1 MPANLPPEYFEAE
14 KRYRLAREIP
24 EKIEALQAMFAVM
37 PKHKG
42 TDRLRAELRTKIAKL
57 TQEAQKRHVLGRQA
71 SFSYIRKE
79 GAGQVVLVGLPN
91 VGKSQILANLTGA
104 SPEVADYPFTTHTP
118 TPGMMRFE
126 NIQVQLVDLP
136 PITDHD
142 AQSWLSGVLRRAD
155 ALLIVVDLSRDTG
168 EQMATILGE
177 LENLKVEAVGQGS
190 PPSSPQPV
198 AQKRALIVGN
208 KSDLDHSGKNF
219 EILSRDYGE
228 RFPVTALS
236 ATGGA
241 GLEEIRGEVYRAL
254 DIIRVHTK
262 APGEKAD
269 TEEPVVLPK
278 GSTVEDAA
286 ESIHKDF
293 RHRLK
298 YAQVWGSG
306 KFNGQRVKRDHQLE
320 DGDIIEFHV

>member
-14 KRYRLAREIP
+14 IRYRQAKEIP

-57 TQEAQKRHVLGRQA
+57 TQEAQHKHVLGRQA

-91 VGKSQILANLTGA
+91 AGKSQVVASLTGA

-142 AQSWLSGVLRRAD
+142 AQSWLSGVLRNAD
-155 ALLIVVDLSRDTG
+155 ALLIVVDLSRDAG
-168 EQMATILGE
+168 EQMATLFSE
-177 LENLKVEAVGQGS
+177 MEKLKVEAVGQGA
-190 PPSSPQPV
+190 PPGSPQPIV
-198 AQKRALIVGN
+198 QKRTLIVGN
-208 KSDLDHSGKNF
+208 KSDLGNSGKNL
-219 EILSRDYGE
+219 ETLARDYGG
-228 RFPVTALS
+228 RFPVIAIS
-236 ATGGA
+236 AAGRA
-241 GLEEIRGEVYRAL
+241 GLEEVRGEVYRAL

-262 APGEKAD
+262 TPGKKTD
-269 TEEPVVLPK
+269 MEEPVVLPR

-306 KFNGQRVKRDHQLE
+306 KFSGQRVKRDHQLE
-320 DGDIIEFHV
+320 DGDIIEFHI